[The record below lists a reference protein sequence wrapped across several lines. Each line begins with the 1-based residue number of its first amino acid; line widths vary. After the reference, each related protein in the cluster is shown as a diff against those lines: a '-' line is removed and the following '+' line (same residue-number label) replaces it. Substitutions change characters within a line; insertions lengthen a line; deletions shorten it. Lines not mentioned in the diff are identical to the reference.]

1 LLPESGCIKKQKMG
15 VIMKLTVAL
24 RVIGGFGI
32 ISLLL
37 LIIGTTSYVSLNN
50 ISASTAEVNQVSIPA
65 LEQSALMQS
74 GFVVMSK
81 QSLQAFYATSLQE
94 VSSLRTLF
102 SEEQQRYAQAAKT
115 LNTAVQHEATLKRA
129 AETVNEAYS
138 NFTPVTTQLFQQLEN
153 NLALRDNIESK
164 LAELETQADDTA
176 SLILDF
182 TDTRDVQRRFPRSY
196 QAATGIETGINTLIS
211 NVVDLNRTN
220 SDSTANTISNEIA
233 FRLKELNDQFTIIKT
248 ETAGQVSLV
257 DDLAEKFAEIN
268 TLLAGNNSI
277 VELKAR
283 RLQSTADATAL
294 LASAEQQTA
303 SAMASLAGLL
313 NQASTAAEN
322 IQQDSASGV
331 SNAITL
337 IFIVVLI
344 SIIVSVVIAT
354 LTVRSISIPLAKVN
368 QILGVVASGDM
379 TQKLD
384 DSAQDEF
391 GELARNCN
399 KVIANLQQL
408 IQGIIS
414 RSTQLAAASEQT
426 SAITVQTTQAIRE
439 QKSQVT
445 QAATATTEMSSTAQG
460 VLQSS
465 NDAVAEIKNADNEAE
480 RVKGISLENKSIILQ
495 LSHEVEQAS
504 VVINKL
510 HKDSA
515 SIGSILDVIRGI
527 AEQTNLLAL
536 NAAIE
541 AARAGEQGRGFAVVA
556 DEVRSLASKTQAST
570 QEIQA
575 MIQVLQS
582 GAQAAVEAMNKGK
595 KQAENCVAK
604 TEVATKALDSITHA
618 VHLAHDMS
626 TQISDAAKE
635 QNQVSHEISKLLESI
650 VSIAEETASGAEQTS
665 ESSHEVARLAEE
677 LRVSVDQ
684 FKV

>member
-1 LLPESGCIKKQKMG
+1 
-15 VIMKLTVAL
+15 MKLTVAL
-24 RVIGGFGI
+24 RVMGGFGV

-37 LIIGTTSYVSLNN
+37 LIIGITSYNRLSTIN
-50 ISASTAEVNQVSIPA
+50 SATTEVNNVSIPA
-65 LEQSALMQS
+65 LENSAMMKS
-74 GFVVMSK
+74 EFVIMSK
-81 QSLQAFYATSLQE
+81 LSLQAFNANELSG
-94 VSSLRTLF
+94 VADFKSRF
-102 SEEQQRYAQAAKT
+102 AKEQQVYEAAAQKLNAAVS
-115 LNTAVQHEATLKRA
+115 NDATLKLA
-129 AETVNEAYS
+129 ASAAADAYNE
-138 NFTPVTTQLFQQLEN
+138 FTPVSRRLFEQLEAG
-153 NLALRDNIESK
+153 LKLRDSINSK
-164 LAELETQADDTA
+164 LSDLEMHADDMA

-182 TDTRDVQRRFPRSY
+182 TDVRDVQRRFPRSY
-196 QAATGIETGINTLIS
+196 TAATALETGINTLIS
-211 NVVDLNRTN
+211 NVIDLNRTT
-220 SDSTANTISNEIA
+220 SDSTATTISNEIA
-233 FRLKELNDQFTIIKT
+233 FRLKDLNEQFATMKT
-248 ETAGQVSLV
+248 EAGAQVTLVADLEDKVTA
-257 DDLAEKFAEIN
+257 IN
-268 TLLAGNNSI
+268 ELLHPTNGIPAI
-277 VELKAR
+277 KAAR
-283 RLQSTADATAL
+283 IASSTEATAL
-294 LASAEQQTA
+294 LDSVEQQTA
-303 SAMASLAGLL
+303 QAITVLEGLL
-313 NQASTAAEN
+313 GKASTAAED
-322 IQQDSASGV
+322 IQQQATQSVA
-331 SNAITL
+331 NAITI
-337 IFIVVLI
+337 IFVVML
-344 SIIVSVVIAT
+344 VSVLLAIGISVY
-354 LTVRSISIPLAKVN
+354 TVGSITKPLAKVN
-368 QILGVVASGDM
+368 AILGVVASGDL

-384 DSAQDEF
+384 DSAKDEF
-391 GELARNCN
+391 GDLARNCN

-426 SAITVQTTQAIRE
+426 SAITVQTTQAIKE

-480 RVKGISLENKSIILQ
+480 RVKGISLENKEIILQ

-504 VVINKL
+504 TVINKL

-575 MIQVLQS
+575 MIQVLQT
-582 GAQAAVEAMNKGK
+582 GAHAAVEAMNKGR

-626 TQISDAAKE
+626 EQISDAAKE

-677 LRVSVDQ
+677 LRVSVEQ

>member
-1 LLPESGCIKKQKMG
+1 
-15 VIMKLTVAL
+15 MKLTVAL
-24 RVIGGFGI
+24 RVIGGFSV

-37 LIIGTTSYVSLNN
+37 VIIGFTSYNRLNT
-50 ISASTAEVNQVSIPA
+50 ISNATTEVNTVSIPA
-65 LEQSALMQS
+65 LENSATMKS
-74 GFVVMSK
+74 EFVIMSK
-81 QSLQAFYATSLQE
+81 LSLQAFNA
-94 VSSLRTLF
+94 
-102 SEEQQRYAQAAKT
+102 SEISTITALKTQFIAEQQVYEAAANKLQKAVNEETILKAAAASAKT
-115 LNTAVQHEATLKRA
+115 
-129 AETVNEAYS
+129 AYEEFVPAS
-138 NFTPVTTQLFQQLEN
+138 NRLFEQLETG
-153 NLALRDNIESK
+153 LKLRDSIDSK
-164 LAELETQADDTA
+164 LSDLEMHADDMA

-182 TDTRDVQRRFPRSY
+182 TDVRDVQKRFPRSY
-196 QAATGIETGINTLIS
+196 QAATSIETGINTLIS
-211 NVVDLNRTN
+211 NVVDLNRTQ
-220 SDSTANTISNEIA
+220 SETTATTISNEIA
-233 FRLKELNDQFTIIKT
+233 FRLKDLNEQFATIKT
-248 ETAGQVSLV
+248 ETADKVNLV
-257 DDLAEKFAEIN
+257 ADLEEKVTAIN
-268 TLLAGNNSI
+268 ELLQGTNGIPSIKAARLKSASEAATLLAT
-277 VELKAR
+277 L
-283 RLQSTADATAL
+283 
-294 LASAEQQTA
+294 EQQTTNA
-303 SAMASLAGLL
+303 IKLLEGLL
-313 NQASTAAEN
+313 AKASSAAET
-322 IQQDSASGV
+322 IQKDAAESV
-331 SNAITL
+331 SRAVTI
-337 IFIVVLI
+337 IFIVML
-344 SIIVSVVIAT
+344 VSVLLAVGIAII
-354 LTVRSISIPLAKVN
+354 TVRSITTPLAKVN
-368 QILGVVASGDM
+368 EILGVVASGDL
-379 TQKLD
+379 TKKLD
-384 DSAQDEF
+384 DSAKDEF

-399 KVIANLQQL
+399 KVIASLQQL

-426 SAITVQTTQAIRE
+426 SAITVQTSQAIRE

-460 VLQSS
+460 VLQSA

-480 RVKGISLENKSIILQ
+480 RVKGISNENKAIILQ

-575 MIQVLQS
+575 MIQVLQG

-595 KQAENCVAK
+595 KQAENCVEK
-604 TEVATKALDSITHA
+604 TEVATLALDSITHA

-626 TQISDAAKE
+626 EQISDAAKE

-677 LRVSVDQ
+677 LRVSVEQ

>member
-1 LLPESGCIKKQKMG
+1 
-15 VIMKLTVAL
+15 MKLTVAL
-24 RVIGGFGI
+24 RVMGGFGV

-37 LIIGTTSYVSLNN
+37 LIIGATAYVSLNN
-50 ISASTAEVNQVSIPA
+50 ISSSTAEVNEVSIPA
-65 LEQSALMQS
+65 LENSALMQS
-74 GFVVMSK
+74 EFVVMSK
-81 QSLQAFYATSLQE
+81 LSLQAFNAESLAEVATLRKQFATEQE
-94 VSSLRTLF
+94 
-102 SEEQQRYAQAAKT
+102 RYQVAQGRLT
-115 LNTAVQHEATLKRA
+115 TAVQSNPTLKA
-129 AETVNEAYS
+129 ATNKAEQAYS
-138 NFTPVTTQLFQQLEN
+138 AFIPVTSQLFDQLQN
-153 NLALRDNIESK
+153 NSQLRDTIDSK
-164 LAELETQADDTA
+164 ISELEMHADDMA

-182 TDTRDVQRRFPRSY
+182 TDVRDVQRRFPRSY
-196 QAATGIETGINTLIS
+196 QAATSIETGINTLVS
-211 NVVDLNRTN
+211 NVVDLNRTL
-220 SDSTANTISNEIA
+220 SDTTATTISNEIA
-233 FRLKELNDQFTIIKT
+233 FRLKDLNEQVATIT
-248 ETAGQVSLV
+248 QETDGKIDLV
-257 DDLAEKFAEIN
+257 TDLTDKVAEMN
-268 TLLAGNNSI
+268 NLLGGSNSI
-277 VELKAR
+277 VALKNS
-283 RLQSTADATAL
+283 RLQSTAEATRL
-294 LASAEQQTA
+294 LASVEEQTQ
-303 SAMASLAGLL
+303 SAMTVLAGLL
-313 NQASTAAEN
+313 NQASQAAES

-331 SNAITL
+331 SNAITT
-337 IFIVVLI
+337 IFIVV
-344 SIIVSVVIAT
+344 IVSILLAVVIAFI
-354 LTVRSISIPLAKVN
+354 TVKSITNPLDKVN
-368 QILGVVASGDM
+368 AILGVVASGDL

-384 DSAQDEF
+384 DSAKDEF

-399 KVIANLQQL
+399 TVIASLQQL

-480 RVKGISLENKSIILQ
+480 RVKGISLENKAIIIQ
-495 LSHEVEQAS
+495 LSREVEQAS

-582 GAQAAVEAMNKGK
+582 GAHAAVEAMNKGK
-595 KQAENCVAK
+595 KQAENCVEK

-626 TQISDAAKE
+626 EQISDAAKE

-677 LRVSVDQ
+677 LRVSVEQ

>member
-1 LLPESGCIKKQKMG
+1 
-15 VIMKLTVAL
+15 MKLTVAL
-24 RVIGGFGI
+24 KVKGGFGI

-37 LIIGTTSYVSLNN
+37 LLIGITAYGSLSS
-50 ISASTAEVNQVSIPA
+50 ISTSTAEVNKVSIPA
-65 LEQSALMQS
+65 LENSAAMQS
-74 GFVVMSK
+74 EFVVMSK
-81 QSLQAFYATSLQE
+81 LNLQAFNATTLSEIAQLRRQFDAEQE
-94 VSSLRTLF
+94 
-102 SEEQQRYAQAAKT
+102 RYQQAAKQ
-115 LNTAVQHEATLKRA
+115 LATAVQDEATLKLA
-129 AETVNEAYS
+129 AAAVNESYS
-138 NFTPVTTQLFQQLEN
+138 NFTPAATRLFEQLN
-153 NLALRDNIESK
+153 NSLTLRDDIDNK
-164 LAELETQADDTA
+164 LVDLETHADDMA

-182 TDTRDVQRRFPRSY
+182 TDTRDVQKRFPRSY
-196 QAATGIETGINTLIS
+196 QAATSIETGINTLIS
-211 NVVDLNRTN
+211 NVVDLNRTA
-220 SDSTANTISNEIA
+220 SDTTANTINNEIA
-233 FRLKELNDQFTIIKT
+233 FRLKELNEQFAVIQT
-248 ETAGQVSLV
+248 ETSGKVNLV
-257 DDLAEKFAEIN
+257 NELEEKISQIN
-268 TLLAGNNSI
+268 ILLNENNGI
-277 VELKAR
+277 PNIKLK

-294 LASAEQQTA
+294 LASAEEQATNG
-303 SAMASLAGLL
+303 MASLARLL
-313 NQASTAAEN
+313 NQASKAAEM
-322 IQQDSASGV
+322 IQNDSATGV
-331 SNAITL
+331 SNAITT
-337 IFIVVLI
+337 IFIVVLL
-344 SIIVSVVIAT
+344 SIIFSIIIAT
-354 LTVRSISIPLAKVN
+354 LTVRSISIPLTKVN
-368 QILGVVASGDM
+368 QILSVVASGDM

-384 DSAQDEF
+384 DSVQDEF
-391 GELARNCN
+391 GDLARNCN
-399 KVIANLQQL
+399 TVIGNLQQL

-445 QAATATTEMSSTAQG
+445 QAATATTEMSSTSQG
-460 VLQSS
+460 VMQSS
-465 NDAVAEIKNADNEAE
+465 NDALAEIKNANNEAE
-480 RVKGISLENKSIILQ
+480 RVRGISLENKAIIIQ
-495 LSHEVEQAS
+495 LSREVDQAS

-595 KQAENCVAK
+595 KQAEECVEK
-604 TEVATKALDSITHA
+604 TEVATLALDSITQA
-618 VHLAHDMS
+618 VHLAQDMS
-626 TQISDAAKE
+626 EQISDAAKE
-635 QNQVSHEISKLLESI
+635 QNHVSHEISKLLESI

-677 LRVSVDQ
+677 LRVSVEQ

>member
-1 LLPESGCIKKQKMG
+1 
-15 VIMKLTVAL
+15 MKLTVAL
-24 RVIGGFGI
+24 RVMGGFGI

-37 LIIGTTSYVSLNN
+37 LIIGATAYVSLNN

-65 LEQSALMQS
+65 LENSALMQS
-74 GFVVMSK
+74 EFVVMSK
-81 QSLQAFYATSLQE
+81 LSLQAFNATSLND
-94 VSSLRTLF
+94 VANLRKQF
-102 SEEQQRYAQAAKT
+102 NAEQQRYLQASEQ
-115 LNTAVQHEATLKRA
+115 LISAVQRNETLKA
-129 AETVNEAYS
+129 AATKAEQAYN
-138 NFTPVTTQLFQQLEN
+138 NFTPVTTQLFEQLN
-153 NLALRDNIESK
+153 TNLRLRDSIDSK
-164 LAELETQADDTA
+164 ISDLEMNADDMA

-182 TDTRDVQRRFPRSY
+182 TDVRDVQRRFPRSY
-196 QAATGIETGINTLIS
+196 QAATSIETGINTLVS
-211 NVVDLNRTN
+211 NVVDLNRTT
-220 SDSTANTISNEIA
+220 SDTTATTISNEIA
-233 FRLKELNDQFTIIKT
+233 FRLKDLNEQYGTIQQ
-248 ETAGQVSLV
+248 ETAGQVNLV
-257 DDLAEKFAEIN
+257 SDLADKIGEIN
-268 TLLAGNNSI
+268 VLLEGNDGIPAIKS
-277 VELKAR
+277 R
-283 RLQSTADATAL
+283 RLQSTAEATRL
-294 LASAEQQTA
+294 LASVEEQTQ
-303 SAMASLAGLL
+303 SAMTVLAGLL
-313 NQASTAAEN
+313 SQARQAAET
-322 IQQDSASGV
+322 IQRESASGV
-331 SNAITL
+331 SNAITT
-337 IFIVVLI
+337 IFVVVVASILLAIGI
-344 SIIVSVVIAT
+344 SAY
-354 LTVRSISIPLAKVN
+354 TVGTITKPLAKVN
-368 QILGVVASGDM
+368 AILGVVASGDL

-384 DSAQDEF
+384 DKAQDEF

-465 NDAVAEIKNADNEAE
+465 NDAVAQIKNADNEAE
-480 RVKGISLENKSIILQ
+480 RVKGISLENKEIIIQ

-582 GAQAAVEAMNKGK
+582 GAHAAVEAMNKGK

-626 TQISDAAKE
+626 EQISDAAKE
-635 QNQVSHEISKLLESI
+635 QNQVSLEISKLLESI

-677 LRVSVDQ
+677 LRVSVEQ

>member
-1 LLPESGCIKKQKMG
+1 
-15 VIMKLTVAL
+15 MKLTVAL

-37 LIIGTTSYVSLNN
+37 LIIGITAYGSLSN
-50 ISASTAEVNQVSIPA
+50 ISESTAEVNQISIPA
-65 LEQSALMQS
+65 LENSAAMQS
-74 GFVVMSK
+74 EFVIMSK
-81 QSLQAFYATSLQE
+81 LSLQAFNADSLSE
-94 VSSLRTLF
+94 IERLRKQF
-102 SEEQQRYAQAAKT
+102 SNEQQSYQQASER
-115 LNTAVQHEATLKRA
+115 LMNAVQEEMTLKA
-129 AETVNEAYS
+129 AAGEANQAYS
-138 NFTPVTTQLFQQLEN
+138 SFIPVSTKLFDELKN
-153 NLALRDNIESK
+153 NLTLRDTIDNK
-164 LAELETQADDTA
+164 LSELEGHADDMA

-182 TDTRDVQRRFPRSY
+182 TDVRDVQRRFPRSY
-196 QAATGIETGINTLIS
+196 QAATSIETGINTLIS
-211 NVVDLNRTN
+211 NVVDLNRTL
-220 SDSTANTISNEIA
+220 SDTTANTISNEIA
-233 FRLKELNDQFTIIKT
+233 FRLKDLNDQFAVIKT

-257 DDLAEKFAEIN
+257 SELDEKVSAIN
-268 TLLAGNNSI
+268 ESLDGSQGIPA
-277 VELKAR
+277 LKLK
-283 RLQSTADATAL
+283 RLQSTADATTL

-303 SAMASLAGLL
+303 SGMASLAGLL
-313 NQASTAAEN
+313 SQASKAAEV
-322 IQQDSASGV
+322 IQRDASSGV
-331 SNAITL
+331 SNAITT
-337 IFIVVLI
+337 IFIVVLL
-344 SIIVSVVIAT
+344 SIIFSVIIAT
-354 LTVRSISIPLAKVN
+354 VTVRSIAIPLAKVN

-384 DSAQDEF
+384 DSAKDEF

-480 RVKGISLENKSIILQ
+480 RVKGISLENKAIILQ

-582 GAQAAVEAMNKGK
+582 GAHAAVEAMNKGR
-595 KQAENCVAK
+595 KQAENCVEK

-626 TQISDAAKE
+626 EQISDAAKE

-677 LRVSVDQ
+677 LRVSVEQ

>member
-1 LLPESGCIKKQKMG
+1 
-15 VIMKLTVAL
+15 MKLTVAL
-24 RVIGGFGI
+24 RIMGGFGV

-37 LIIGTTSYVSLNN
+37 LIIGITSYNRLNT
-50 ISASTAEVNQVSIPA
+50 ISNATSEVNIVSIPA
-65 LEQSALMQS
+65 LENSAQMKS
-74 GFVVMSK
+74 EFVIMSK
-81 QSLQAFYATSLQE
+81 LSLQAFNATEL
-94 VSSLRTLF
+94 SSIASF
-102 SEEQQRYAQAAKT
+102 KSQFNHEQQVYQTAAQR
-115 LNTAVQHEATLKRA
+115 LISAVSNEPTLKA
-129 AETVNEAYS
+129 AAASATQAYNEFVPIS
-138 NFTPVTTQLFQQLEN
+138 TRLFDQLETG
-153 NLALRDNIESK
+153 LKQRDNIDSK
-164 LAELETQADDTA
+164 LSDLEMQADDMA

-182 TDTRDVQRRFPRSY
+182 TDMRDVQRRFPRAY
-196 QAATGIETGINTLIS
+196 QAATSVETGINTLVS
-211 NVVDLNRTN
+211 NVVDLNRTQ
-220 SDSTANTISNEIA
+220 SDSTASTISNEIA
-233 FRLKELNDQFTIIKT
+233 FRLKDLNEQFATIKA
-248 ETAGQVSLV
+248 EAGTQVTLV
-257 DDLAEKFAEIN
+257 ADLEEKINAIN
-268 TLLAGNNSI
+268 TLLQGSNGIPSI
-277 VELKAR
+277 KAA
-283 RLQSTADATAL
+283 RLQSSAEATAL
-294 LASAEQQTA
+294 LAQVEQQTA
-303 SAMASLAGLL
+303 SAITLIDGLFSK
-313 NQASTAAEN
+313 ASTAAES
-322 IQQDSASGV
+322 IQQDASQSV
-331 SNAITL
+331 ANAITI
-337 IFIVVLI
+337 IFIVML
-344 SIIVSVVIAT
+344 VSVLLAMLIAVI
-354 LTVRSISIPLAKVN
+354 TVKSITNPLAKVN
-368 QILGVVASGDM
+368 DILGVVASGDL

-384 DSAQDEF
+384 DSAKDEF

-445 QAATATTEMSSTAQG
+445 QAATATTEMSSTSQG

-465 NDAVAEIKNADNEAE
+465 SDAVAEIKNADNEAE
-480 RVKGISLENKSIILQ
+480 RVKGISLENKDIILQ

-582 GAQAAVEAMNKGK
+582 GAQAAVEAMNKGR

-626 TQISDAAKE
+626 EQISEAAKE

-677 LRVSVDQ
+677 LRVSVEQ